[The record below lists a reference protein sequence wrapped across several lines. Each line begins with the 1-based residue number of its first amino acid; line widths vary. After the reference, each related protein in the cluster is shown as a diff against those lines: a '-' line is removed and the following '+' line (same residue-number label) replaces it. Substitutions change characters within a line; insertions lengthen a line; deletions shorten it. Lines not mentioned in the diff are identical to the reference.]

1 MKIYDINI
9 LYLYRIYKQEMA
21 KESRESRECEIC
33 CFSKKSVFSCPYCN
47 YNACTQ
53 CCERVILDSIND
65 PSCVSCKK
73 AYSSDFFHQT
83 FTNAF
88 ITKKYKAHREQILYE
103 KEKSLL
109 PATQVEVERRLK
121 KQVIEEKM
129 RDIRA
134 QIAELKK
141 KMLRYEEEL
150 WALDSKTEEK
160 SERREFVCQCPS
172 NDCRGFLSTRYKC
185 SICGIQACSDCREIK
200 RENEDHKCDP
210 NTLETIKE
218 LQKTT
223 RSCPNCQTR
232 IFKIEGCFA
241 KNQPI
246 LMYDGST
253 KMSQDIDIGDEL
265 VGDDGNKRIVLH
277 LTRGEDEMYE
287 VRQNNGETYT
297 VNSQHKLVLQ
307 NSDTDEIMEITVEN
321 YIKLPVKNNLF
332 GIKSLSLN
340 GVYNR
345 TSINVISIG
354 KNNFYGWSVD
364 QNKRFLLP
372 DHTVVRN
379 CDQMWCTQCNVAF
392 CWRTGKIEKGIIHN
406 PHYFEYMRRNGQD
419 APRNPHEVRCG
430 GLPRVDVLKYFTVKK
445 KQEKAMEIYR
455 MVNHLR
461 DVNLRV
467 LPTHVDNQSNL
478 ELRVDFMMKTIDENA
493 FKTKLQR
500 KEKDRLKKLEQRDI
514 IEMYC
519 NVVQDLFVAFETD
532 MKNPSKS
539 REKSIDEFFEA
550 EQQIRKYSG
559 ESYSKLNK
567 KYKSDVKCPIELLND
582 Y

>member
-1 MKIYDINI
+1 MSKEIKE
-9 LYLYRIYKQEMA
+9 YK
-21 KESRESRECEIC
+21 ECEIC
-33 CFSKKSVFSCPYCN
+33 CFSKKSVFSCPYCD

-73 AYSSDFFHQT
+73 AYSSDFFHET
-83 FTNAF
+83 FTNVF

-121 KQVIEEKM
+121 KQAIEQKM

-134 QIAELKK
+134 QIDQLKGEMMK
-141 KMLRYEEEL
+141 CKDEL
-150 WALDSKTEEK
+150 WVLESKTEEK

-232 IFKIEGCFA
+232 IFKIEGC
-241 KNQPI
+241 
-246 LMYDGST
+246 
-253 KMSQDIDIGDEL
+253 
-265 VGDDGNKRIVLH
+265 
-277 LTRGEDEMYE
+277 
-287 VRQNNGETYT
+287 
-297 VNSQHKLVLQ
+297 
-307 NSDTDEIMEITVEN
+307 
-321 YIKLPVKNNLF
+321 
-332 GIKSLSLN
+332 
-340 GVYNR
+340 
-345 TSINVISIG
+345 
-354 KNNFYGWSVD
+354 
-364 QNKRFLLP
+364 
-372 DHTVVRN
+372 
-379 CDQMWCTQCNVAF
+379 DQMWCTQCNVAF

-430 GLPRVDVLKYFTVKK
+430 GLPRTDVLKYFTSKK
-445 KQEKAMEIYR
+445 KQEKATEIYR
-455 MVNHLR
+455 TVNHLR

-519 NVVQDLFVAFETD
+519 NVVQDLFIAFETD
-532 MKNPSKS
+532 MKNPTKN
-539 REKSIDEFFEA
+539 REKSIDEFFSA
-550 EQQIRKYSG
+550 EQQIRKYSF
-559 ESYSKLNK
+559 ESYDKLNR

-582 Y
+582 YY